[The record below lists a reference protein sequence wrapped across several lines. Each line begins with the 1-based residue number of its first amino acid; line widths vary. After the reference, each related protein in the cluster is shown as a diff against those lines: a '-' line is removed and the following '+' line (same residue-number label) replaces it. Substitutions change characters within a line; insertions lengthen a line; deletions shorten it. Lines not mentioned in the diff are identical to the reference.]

1 MLDNTELI
9 KLSAREAVRLLK
21 AGDVTPME
29 MVDAAAERIKFVD
42 RFVNALPTLCIDEA
56 REQSNKL
63 EVPKQTGPGWLA
75 GLLLCPG
82 CSAS

>member
-29 MVDAAAERIKFVD
+29 MVYAAAE
-42 RFVNALPTLCIDEA
+42 
-56 REQSNKL
+56 
-63 EVPKQTGPGWLA
+63 
-75 GLLLCPG
+75 
-82 CSAS
+82 